1 MSLLEQQN
9 FMARLFT
16 DEDLR
21 REFLKNPENTAQK
34 NNLDEND
41 IAQLKQLL
49 PAELNFFADS
59 LFHKRCHE
67 VEKLLPLTRKSL
79 QKEFQNYFREF
90 SKDFQPKS
98 VKKHLEDA
106 IGFTKFLSK
115 KTFEKDWIKDLVRYE
130 QARLNFNGYHKRF
143 ILKSFKFNV
152 RDVISENP
160 LKRKTFAIWLR
171 VGKIVKH
178 FII

>member
-21 REFLKNPENTAQK
+21 REFLKKPENTAQK

-41 IAQLKQLL
+41 IAQLKEIL
-49 PAELNFFADS
+49 PTELNFFAGS
-59 LFHKRCHE
+59 LFHKRLHE
-67 VEKLLPLTRKSL
+67 VEKLLPLTQESL
-79 QKEFQNYFREF
+79 EKEFQNYFREF
-90 SKDFQPKS
+90 SKDFQPKT

-106 IGFTKFLSK
+106 IEFADFLSK
-115 KTFEKDWIKDLVRYE
+115 KTFEKDWLKDLIIYE
-130 QARLNFNGYHKRF
+130 QARLKFNGYHKRF

-152 RDVISENP
+152 REFKNENP
-160 LKRKTFAIWLR
+160 LKRKTFAVWLR
-171 VGKIVKH
+171 IGKIVRH